1 MPVEHTPTHQMPTR
15 STLSPSLA
23 TDQRSLLD
31 PRTRYPLW
39 PPLLGGDPTHSD
51 ERVQYPVEVGYDLA
65 SLRDPTNRAGL
76 LGDPVV
82 SAASVGRAPPAA
94 RGGGGPGRWRHPTAR
109 GAAAGG
115 FHRAR
120 RTHLCQGRDTEP
132 DLEPQG
138 PVELRHPQHRVG
150 VRRPGVVAAFS
161 GNHGA
166 SAAAHAARVG
176 LGRIVLTSATAPLTM
191 RRFLTAYGAHVLA
204 VPRQLRWTLLNE
216 VGGPARLPPGE
227 QLDGHPHGPS
237 VRAGSYKTIAYEVAE
252 QLGWRAPAAVL
263 IPTG

>member
-82 SAASVGRAPPAA
+82 SGLRRWAALLPPLVAAADLGAGDTPLLEVPRLAAFTGHDGPIYVKDETQNPTWSHKDRLNFVTLSTALACDAPAWSPPSVATTGRRPPLMRPGSAWAAS
-94 RGGGGPGRWRHPTAR
+94 
-109 GAAAGG
+109 
-115 FHRAR
+115 
-120 RTHLCQGRDTEP
+120 
-132 DLEPQG
+132 
-138 PVELRHPQHRVG
+138 
-150 VRRPGVVAAFS
+150 S
-161 GNHGA
+161 
-166 SAAAHAARVG
+166 S
-176 LGRIVLTSATAPLTM
+176 
-191 RRFLTAYGAHVLA
+191 
-204 VPRQLRWTLLNE
+204 
-216 VGGPARLPPGE
+216 PARP
-227 QLDGHPHGPS
+227 
-237 VRAGSYKTIAYEVAE
+237 R
-252 QLGWRAPAAVL
+252 R
-263 IPTG
+263 

>member
-82 SAASVGRAPPAA
+82 SGLRRWAALLPPLV
-94 RGGGGPGRWRHPTAR
+94 
-109 GAAAGG
+109 AAADLGAG
-115 FHRAR
+115 
-120 RTHLCQGRDTEP
+120 DTP
-132 DLEPQG
+132 LLEVPRLAAFTGHDGPIYVKDETQNPTWSRKD
-138 PVELRHPQHRVG
+138 PVEPRHPQHRVG
-150 VRRPGVVAAFS
+150 VRRPRRGRRLQWQPRGVGRRS
-161 GNHGA
+161 CGPGRPGPHRPHQRDR
-166 SAAAHAARVG
+166 AAAD
-176 LGRIVLTSATAPLTM
+176 AP
-191 RRFLTAYGAHVLA
+191 V
-204 VPRQLRWTLLNE
+204 
-216 VGGPARLPPGE
+216 
-227 QLDGHPHGPS
+227 PHGIRCP
-237 VRAGSYKTIAYEVAE
+237 RPG
-252 QLGWRAPAAVL
+252 RPPAAAL
-263 IPTG
+263 DPAQ